1 MHMDAP
7 SDSDRQIPSG
17 LGTPP
22 PHLVA
27 DGLVNPSNVGDVLL
41 ALRRSEAEAR
51 RGLNSTP
58 ISTWAVTVIF
68 ACLALGFLGSA
79 IRSLSRELG
88 HEQNQ
93 ANVSKTAA
101 QFAEGLNEDMGKLL
115 ADPHTQ
121 LVRLSSGA
129 LLSADAAI
137 AWNGRTHD
145 GALFCDKLPML
156 DSPRAYEIWAIAG
169 TDQGAKLG
177 EVAPAPGVSVY
188 PFHYSDALDHLS
200 RFEVTAGSRGAG
212 KLPVLTGAV
221 Q

>member
-1 MHMDAP
+1 MYMDARG
-7 SDSDRQIPSG
+7 DSDRQIPSG
-17 LGTPP
+17 LATPP
-22 PHLVA
+22 PHLVV

-51 RGLNSTP
+51 RNSTP
-58 ISTWAVTVIF
+58 ISTWAVSVIF

-79 IRSLSRELG
+79 IGSLSRELG
-88 HEQNQ
+88 HEQHQ

-137 AWNGRTHD
+137 AWNGTTHD

-156 DSPRAYEIWAIAG
+156 DSPQAYEIWAIAG
-169 TDQGAKLG
+169 SDQGAKLG
-177 EVAPAPGVSVY
+177 EVRPAPGVSVY
-188 PFHYSDALDHLS
+188 PFHYSDGLDHLS
-200 RFEVTAGSRGAG
+200 RFEVTAGSREAG
-212 KLPVLTGAV
+212 KPPVLTGAV